1 MKIDSEKSITYR
13 KYIYFSLIKVSFYWK
28 NKRQEPRNIADTAT
42 FRGLKMGFVS
52 YE

>member
-1 MKIDSEKSITYR
+1 MKSDSEKFITNR
-13 KYIYFSLIKVSFYWK
+13 KYIYILLIKVSFYWK
-28 NKRQEPRNIADTAT
+28 NKRQEPRNIADTTA